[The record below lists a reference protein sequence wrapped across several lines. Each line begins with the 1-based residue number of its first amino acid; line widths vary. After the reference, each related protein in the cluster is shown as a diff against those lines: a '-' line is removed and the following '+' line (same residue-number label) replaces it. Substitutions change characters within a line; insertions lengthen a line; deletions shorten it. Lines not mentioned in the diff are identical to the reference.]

1 MILDKYPEDSFMA
14 IFWKQQKHA
23 ASLKNAKSMKWEAA
37 MIRYKLELCG
47 ENKGQ
52 NLYELFESLFIMS
65 ISEGDPQN
73 FYQFEGLAAS
83 NHYRG
88 RNLTCCLKLRASN

>member
-1 MILDKYPEDSFMA
+1 MKGILRTFT
-14 IFWKQQKHA
+14 
-23 ASLKNAKSMKWEAA
+23 
-37 MIRYKLELCG
+37 
-47 ENKGQ
+47 
-52 NLYELFESLFIMS
+52 NLMS

>member
-1 MILDKYPEDSFMA
+1 
-14 IFWKQQKHA
+14 
-23 ASLKNAKSMKWEAA
+23 
-37 MIRYKLELCG
+37 
-47 ENKGQ
+47 
-52 NLYELFESLFIMS
+52 MS

-88 RNLTCCLKLRASN
+88 MNLTCCSKLRASN